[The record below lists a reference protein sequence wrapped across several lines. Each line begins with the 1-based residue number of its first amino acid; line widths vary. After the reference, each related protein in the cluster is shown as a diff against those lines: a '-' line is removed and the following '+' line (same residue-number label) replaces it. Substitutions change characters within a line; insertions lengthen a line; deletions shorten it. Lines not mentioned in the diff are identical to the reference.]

1 MNISSIGLNNN
12 QRINQDSSAVRS
24 QTAERP
30 ASIDTS
36 DKVQKGEDPGIFS
49 GLKKFVR
56 NNITGNTKACQ
67 PGCGDFTPSGSF
79 LKKSAV
85 AGTVVGGAAGF
96 VIGYATTE
104 TDVSKMPLQTA
115 DINWK
120 EPVMTPRYLGDIP
133 RDHYAPV
140 ENASKSV
147 GKEIASVFQKLGNSI
162 QQNLDPSVPVHADAP
177 VRTMDGGI
185 MMADRHQSLTGR
197 GELQVKWD
205 TKPINEPIMTDY
217 SDDPKFD
224 MHKQVIGKT
233 PDGTPVTRDV
243 VDGVSHHFKPE
254 IQFNKVGEYKVP
266 TAEFKAPDPWEKAG
280 MGLAIGAL
288 AGLGVGTVVGLIH
301 KVIEKG

>member
-120 EPVMTPRYLGDIP
+120 EPVMTPRYSERSLCASRECFKIRWK
-133 RDHYAPV
+133 RD
-140 ENASKSV
+140 S
-147 GKEIASVFQKLGNSI
+147 F
-162 QQNLDPSVPVHADAP
+162 
-177 VRTMDGGI
+177 
-185 MMADRHQSLTGR
+185 SLS
-197 GELQVKWD
+197 E
-205 TKPINEPIMTDY
+205 
-217 SDDPKFD
+217 
-224 MHKQVIGKT
+224 
-233 PDGTPVTRDV
+233 TR
-243 VDGVSHHFKPE
+243 
-254 IQFNKVGEYKVP
+254 QFHS
-266 TAEFKAPDPWEKAG
+266 AES
-280 MGLAIGAL
+280 
-288 AGLGVGTVVGLIH
+288 
-301 KVIEKG
+301 